1 MLTMITFRNFQFRK
15 YLFSSAAAAMLA
27 ASAAAVPV
35 CAASFSPEPPTPVST
50 GRLGALLENLF
61 SSSVSPAE
69 DIKTAAADPLTRTGF
84 FFDTVIT
91 ISLYDTNDE
100 SILDACDS
108 LMLECENRLSRTREN
123 SDIWNINHA
132 EGKPVEV
139 SEETIGLI
147 KSALAYCELSDGA
160 FDITIAPV
168 VSLWDFHLE
177 NDPKVPDAD
186 AIAEAV
192 THVDYTMVQ
201 IDEEKHTV
209 ALTDPEAGIDLGA
222 IAKGYISDLLK
233 EEILKQGCGSALI
246 NLGGNVLAVGTK
258 PDGSD
263 WNIGIRRPF
272 AESAYDII
280 AKVAVDD
287 MSVIT
292 SGTYERYFEQD
303 GVLYHHILD
312 PVTGYSVNNGLT
324 SVTILSEDGTDGD
337 ALSTTCFV
345 LGPEKGMDLIESMEG
360 IGAMFIADD
369 NTISYSSGWP
379 Q

>member
-360 IGAMFIADD
+360 IEAMFIADD
-369 NTISYSSGWP
+369 DTISYSSGWP

>member
-1 MLTMITFRNFQFRK
+1 MINLRK
-15 YLFSSAAAAMLA
+15 YRQHLLTSAAAALLSV
-27 ASAAAVPV
+27 SAAAAPV
-35 CAASFSPEPPTPVST
+35 NTASFMSAPPTPVST
-50 GRLGALLENLF
+50 GRLGTLLAGLVRCGVAPTEE
-61 SSSVSPAE
+61 V
-69 DIKTAAADPLTRTGF
+69 KTAASDPLTRTGF

-91 ISLYDTNDE
+91 ISLYDTDDE
-100 SILDACDS
+100 TILDACDA

-132 EGKPVEV
+132 KGKPVEV
-139 SEETIGLI
+139 SEETISLI
-147 KSALAYCELSDGA
+147 QSAIKYCELSDGA

-168 VSLWDFHLE
+168 VSLWDFHME
-177 NDPKVPDAD
+177 NDPTVPDAG

-192 THVDYTMVQ
+192 THVDYTMIE
-201 IDEEKHTV
+201 IDDEKHTV
-209 ALTDPEAGIDLGA
+209 ALKDPEAGIDLGA

-233 EEILKQGCGSALI
+233 EEILKHGSESALI

-258 PDGSD
+258 PDGSS

-272 AESAYDII
+272 AESAYDLI

-312 PVTGYSVNNGLT
+312 PFTGYSVNNGLT
-324 SVTILSEDGTDGD
+324 SVTILSKAGTDGD

-345 LGPEKGMDLIESMEG
+345 LGPDKGMELIESLDG
-360 IGAMFIADD
+360 IEAMFVADD
-369 NTISYSSGWP
+369 LTISYSSGWP

>member
-1 MLTMITFRNFQFRK
+1 MINLSKSRRMLI
-15 YLFSSAAAAMLA
+15 SSTAAALLA
-27 ASAAAVPV
+27 ASAAAAPV
-35 CAASFSPEPPTPVST
+35 YAASFLSAPPTPIST
-50 GRLGALLENLF
+50 GRLAPLMENLLR
-61 SSSVSPAE
+61 SSVSPAV
-69 DIKTAAADPLTRTGF
+69 DVKTAAADPLTRTGF

-91 ISLYDTNDE
+91 ISLYDTDDE
-100 SILDACDS
+100 AVLDACDS

-132 EGKPVEV
+132 KGEAVEV
-139 SEETIGLI
+139 SEETITLI
-147 KSALAYCELSDGA
+147 KDALAYCELSDGA

-177 NDPKVPDAD
+177 NDPQVPDAG
-186 AIAEAV
+186 AISEAV
-192 THVDYTMVQ
+192 THVDYTMIK
-201 IDEEKHTV
+201 IDDEKNTV
-209 ALTDPEAGIDLGA
+209 ALTDPDAGIDLGA
-222 IAKGYISDLLK
+222 IAKGYISDLLR

-312 PVTGYSVNNGLT
+312 PSTGYSVNNGLT
-324 SVTILSEDGTDGD
+324 SVTILSENGTDGD

-345 LGPEKGMDLIESMEG
+345 LGPEKGMELVESLDGIE
-360 IGAMFIADD
+360 AMFIADD
-369 NTISYSSGWP
+369 DTISYSSGWP
-379 Q
+379 QS